1 LFGCWCRNAEVANVH
16 LGDFGDLDEDLLGC
30 RWVALDLAREVAG
43 IAVVLVAVVVDLR
56 EDDCD
61 GVHIRVDIQEG
72 VDANIVDGNCNCC

>member
-1 LFGCWCRNAEVANVH
+1 
-16 LGDFGDLDEDLLGC
+16 LLGC

-61 GVHIRVDIQEG
+61 GVLRLLDMILE
-72 VDANIVDGNCNCC
+72 